1 MNGNDHARFM
11 RAALD
16 EARRGAEAGNVAVG
30 SVIVRGGEVI
40 GSGCNTVNASA
51 DPTEHAEIVAIRDAC
66 RHERAPALPGTTL
79 YTTMEPCPMC
89 LWAIRT
95 ARIERLVLGARHADF
110 ARPDLGRYSVEALLE
125 MTGAPLELITGVLDA
140 ECVALRPELA
150 RAGPPGREGGG

>member
-1 MNGNDHARFM
+1 MNGEHHLHFM

-30 SVIVRGGEVI
+30 SVIVRGDAII
-40 GSGCNTVNASA
+40 GTGCNTVNASA

-66 RHERAPALPGTTL
+66 RRERAPALPGTTL

-95 ARIERLVLGARHADF
+95 ARIERLVLGARHAAF
-110 ARPDLGRYSVEALLE
+110 GRPDLGRYRVEALLE
-125 MTGAPLELITGVLDA
+125 LTGAPLELITGVLDD

-150 RAGPPGREGGG
+150 PCGPPGGEDGG